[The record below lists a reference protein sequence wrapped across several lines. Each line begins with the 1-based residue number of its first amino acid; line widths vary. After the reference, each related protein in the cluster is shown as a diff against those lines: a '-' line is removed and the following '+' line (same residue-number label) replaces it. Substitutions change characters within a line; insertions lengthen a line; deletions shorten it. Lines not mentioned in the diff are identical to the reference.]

1 MRISLCTDRQASV
14 AHSKTRILSYNR
26 SRMIAVHASRLL
38 IAILFCILVNQLG
51 IVVRAQ
57 NHCKGGT
64 LYGNLSPRQVKIA
77 KDVEIA
83 FCRGRNLLGSRAVP
97 EKKMYDFI
105 YSQLKYQQSK
115 KCMKNHADL
124 DRITRCLYSLYNVI
138 EIWECFGVAA
148 C

>member
-1 MRISLCTDRQASV
+1 MIGVTVSRPSQA
-14 AHSKTRILSYNR
+14 ILLF
-26 SRMIAVHASRLL
+26 VLVCHLL
-38 IAILFCILVNQLG
+38 IVIQ
-51 IVVRAQ
+51 AQ

-64 LYGNLSPRQVKIA
+64 LFGNLSPRQVIIA
-77 KDVEIA
+77 KDIEIA

-115 KCMKNHADL
+115 KCMKEHTDPN
-124 DRITRCLYSLYNVI
+124 RITWCLYTLYNII
-138 EIWECFGVAA
+138 EIYECFSVAL